1 MKGLSSSRALAEG
14 LEAGTWAVTP
24 APCPLPRPRGTV
36 SKSAFPK
43 GSVGKEFGDCYVE

>member
-14 LEAGTWAVTP
+14 LEAGTWAMTP
-24 APCPLPRPRGTV
+24 APCPAREGV